1 MTFQQSLYV
10 YDNFQGEV
18 TVENCVYEITRSR
31 LQRTAVTCIPLQ
43 THVCCLA
50 FSHDDAKLLLGC
62 IDGSLILFDEGRG
75 ATHLVKAAF
84 VSNSGLR
91 EIVITSEA

>member
-1 MTFQQSLYV
+1 M
-10 YDNFQGEV
+10 

-84 VSNSGLR
+84 VSNSGFR